1 MSINDIQTELD
12 SIKKTTQ
19 NDHNNKTINDILQNK
34 VDEIEKFLEGKVI
47 NIYSRPWNK
56 LELKLKKI
64 KITEYLN
71 TLLSTKLINLDTFNI
86 LFYKLN
92 SSQPNKL
99 SNDIELKKID
109 TIVYDNEECIITSF
123 DYEHYL

>member
-12 SIKKTTQ
+12 SIKKTTH
-19 NDHNNKTINDILQNK
+19 NDPNKTINDILQNK

-71 TLLSTKLINLDTFNI
+71 TLLSTKIINLDTFDI

-92 SSQPNKL
+92 TSQPNKL

-109 TIVYDNEECIITSF
+109 TIVYDHEKCIITSF

>member
-1 MSINDIQTELD
+1 MSINDIQTELA
-12 SIKKTTQ
+12 SIKKTTH
-19 NDHNNKTINDILQNK
+19 NDPNKSINDTLQNK

-109 TIVYDNEECIITSF
+109 TIVYDQQCCEITSF